1 MLYTDHPQGED
12 QIVFRAEDDASPAT
26 PAIKPWRVLAIDDD
40 ADFQASLKN
49 ALRDAFILDRQV
61 ELHQVLSRQEA
72 AHLLARDRDFAV
84 LLVDVV
90 METDDAGLRL
100 IKGIREM
107 LGMHEP
113 RIILLTGQP
122 GFAPIDDVMRDYD
135 LCDYCLKSDLAARG
149 LKNILTGAIR
159 SYHQLITISG
169 ARKGLQLILEASNR
183 FSVARSIQDMAS
195 AALTEVA
202 ILLGVPEE
210 GIVAVEGP
218 SPLLVGESP
227 EPIII
232 GAAGRFAPYVSQ
244 SVKALPDESLSQLLA
259 GTLARRCSHGTERY
273 QVIYIPRQHARADYA
288 IYVATGRALDD
299 AETQLLAVFAANAS
313 KGFSNVALI
322 SRLDRMAYEDD
333 LIGIPNRNG
342 LLREIER
349 IRLSPDDADAQLM
362 LIDLDNFSG
371 LNEAFGVAIGNAV
384 LRAIYAPLRQL
395 FPPPCIVGR
404 IAADL
409 FAVVSPGALV
419 DLAMA
424 ERIAEK
430 ELQIGEQGFR
440 FSVCASQIA
449 VNALTGDAADLIRAA
464 KSTLR
469 HAKRRGQGTLLRHDP
484 HSEAEAGARFEL
496 MSRLAQAIDDKTL
509 VLHFQPMVAFDTG
522 RVIGAE
528 ALLRWPAEAGGVGP
542 AEFIPLAEKSSYI
555 HAIGHLV
562 LDQACA
568 ALHQLD
574 AAGLG
579 ALTVSIN
586 ASARQFEDPTFIG
599 RTLQALKTAGIAPA
613 RLKIEVTET
622 AVVDNLQQLTGRL
635 AELRAAG
642 VRIAIDDFGTGQA
655 SLKYVHEL
663 PADLIKIDM
672 SFVRRIGRNDR
683 SQDIIRIMIDLGH
696 AIGARLVA
704 EGVETPEQAR
714 WLRQHG
720 CHYAQGWHFGRPMPL
735 AEFIAHC
742 QRPAT

>member
-1 MLYTDHPQGED
+1 
-12 QIVFRAEDDASPAT
+12 
-26 PAIKPWRVLAIDDD
+26 
-40 ADFQASLKN
+40 
-49 ALRDAFILDRQV
+49 
-61 ELHQVLSRQEA
+61 
-72 AHLLARDRDFAV
+72 
-84 LLVDVV
+84 
-90 METDDAGLRL
+90 
-100 IKGIREM
+100 
-107 LGMHEP
+107 
-113 RIILLTGQP
+113 
-122 GFAPIDDVMRDYD
+122 MRDYD
-135 LCDYCLKSDLAARG
+135 LSDYCLKSDLAARG

-210 GIVAVEGP
+210 GIVAIEGP
-218 SPLLVGESP
+218 SPLLAGESP

-232 GAAGRFAPYVSQ
+232 GAAGRFAPHVSQ
-244 SVKALPDESLSQLLA
+244 SVKALPDETIARLLA
-259 GTLARRCSHGTERY
+259 DTLTRRSGHGTGHY
-273 QVIYIPRQHARADYA
+273 QVIYIPRQHAMADYA
-288 IYVATGRALDD
+288 IYVATGRALEP
-299 AETQLLAVFAANAS
+299 AETELLAVFAANAA

-333 LIGIPNRNG
+333 LLGIPNRNG

-349 IRLSPDDADAQLM
+349 IRLSPNKTTAQLL

-371 LNEAFGVAIGNAV
+371 LNEAFGVEVGNGV
-384 LRAIYAPLRQL
+384 LRALYAPLRQL
-395 FPPPCIVGR
+395 FPPPCTIGH

-409 FAVVSPGALV
+409 FAVIGPTERIGLDTA
-419 DLAMA
+419 A
-424 ERIAEK
+424 RIAEQAL
-430 ELQIGEQGFR
+430 EIGGQSFR
-440 FSVCASQIA
+440 FTVCASQIA
-449 VNALTGDAADLIRAA
+449 INALPGEAADLIRAA

-469 HAKRRGQGTLLRHDP
+469 QAKRRGQGSLLHFDP
-484 HSEAEAGARFEL
+484 SFEAEAGARFEL
-496 MSRLAQAIDDKTL
+496 MSRLARALEEDAL

-528 ALLRWPAEAGGVGP
+528 ALLRWPAERGGVGP
-542 AEFIPLAEKSSYI
+542 DVFIPLAEKSSYI
-555 HAIGHLV
+555 HAIGDLV

-568 ALHQLD
+568 ALRQLD

-586 ASARQFEDPTFIG
+586 ASARQFENPAFIG
-599 RTLQALKTAGIAPA
+599 HTLQTLKTAGIAPA

-622 AVVDNLQQLTGRL
+622 AVVENVQQLTDRL
-635 AELRAAG
+635 AELRDAG

-683 SQDIIRIMIDLGH
+683 SQDITRIMIDMGH
-696 AIGARLVA
+696 AIGAQLVA
-704 EGVETPEQAR
+704 EGVETAEQAH

-742 QRPAT
+742 THQAP